1 MNFSNSGKFMG
12 SYEVKH
18 QEHQK
23 AHLQTKDDGT
33 KLLPHVSSFN
43 KTRVCLELVWIRPRS
58 PAALGNAIPGRPLW
72 RALRIRPHSPAA
84 LENAVPGRPLWRA
97 LRKVPLLGT
106 RTADRQRE
114 PNDWQGLDQVASP
127 VPGRHSYLT
136 AATKTTYL
144 GI

>member
-84 LENAVPGRPLWRA
+84 LGNAVPGRPLWRA

-106 RTADRQRE
+106 TLQT
-114 PNDWQGLDQVASP
+114 
-127 VPGRHSYLT
+127 GRGSLMIGKVW
-136 AATKTTYL
+136 TKWPALYL
-144 GI
+144 GDTVA

>member
-1 MNFSNSGKFMG
+1 MNFSNNGKFMG

-18 QEHQK
+18 HEHQK

-58 PAALGNAIPGRPLW
+58 PAALGNA
-72 RALRIRPHSPAA
+72 
-84 LENAVPGRPLWRA
+84 VPGRPLWRA

-106 RTADRQRE
+106 RTAVRQRE

-127 VPGRHSYLT
+127 VPGRHSCLT

>member
-1 MNFSNSGKFMG
+1 MNFSNNGKFMG

-58 PAALGNAIPGRPLW
+58 PAALGNA
-72 RALRIRPHSPAA
+72 
-84 LENAVPGRPLWRA
+84 VPGRPLWRA

-127 VPGRHSYLT
+127 VPGRHSCLT

>member
-1 MNFSNSGKFMG
+1 MNFSNNGKFMG

-72 RALRIRPHSPAA
+72 RALR
-84 LENAVPGRPLWRA
+84 
-97 LRKVPLLGT
+97 KVPLLGT

-127 VPGRHSYLT
+127 VPGRHSCLT